1 MSAIAVERPRAT
13 AAAGV
18 ARATL
23 RGVLLLAGLV
33 VLWGLW
39 EGYRWLGIR
48 YSWTWP
54 FVVNDTNMPH
64 VRTIWHAFGE
74 PLQPGGPP
82 LRHYL
87 WHYAL
92 FTGKEALAG
101 FALGAVI
108 GFFLAVVLA
117 HSTLLRRGLLP
128 YIVVSQTVPI
138 LAIAPMVVVGLGTKG
153 VTPWVSV
160 AVIAAYLTFF
170 PVAINTLRG
179 LHSPDPRAL
188 ELMRSYA
195 AGRSKI
201 LWRLR
206 VPASLPFL
214 FSALKISATASVIG
228 AIIGETPAS
237 LQGGLGYAIVNFN
250 QYYSIQ
256 PANLWATIVVC
267 ALLGITFFLG
277 VVVVERLVLK
287 RAPEHMA

>member
-1 MSAIAVERPRAT
+1 MSAIAVERPRTT

>member
-1 MSAIAVERPRAT
+1 MSAIAVEPSGKGALPRA
-13 AAAGV
+13 A
-18 ARATL
+18 ARA
-23 RGVLLLAGLV
+23 VLLPVGLA
-33 VLWGLW
+33 VLWGL
-39 EGYRWLGIR
+39 
-48 YSWTWP
+48 YS
-54 FVVNDTNMPH
+54 
-64 VRTIWHAFGE
+64 
-74 PLQPGGPP
+74 
-82 LRHYL
+82 
-87 WHYAL
+87 L

-108 GFFLAVVLA
+108 GFLLAVVLA

-138 LAIAPMVVVGLGTKG
+138 LAIAPMVVLGLGTKG
-153 VTPWVSV
+153 VNPWVAV

-179 LHSPDPRAL
+179 LHAPDPRAL

-195 AGRSKI
+195 AGRWKI

-206 VPASLPFL
+206 VPASLPYV

-250 QYYSIQ
+250 QYYSTQ
-256 PANLWATIVVC
+256 PANLWATIVAC

-277 VVVVERLVLK
+277 VVLLERLVLK
-287 RAPEHMA
+287 RAPEHVA

>member
-1 MSAIAVERPRAT
+1 MSAIAAEPSRRGIAGALPRVA
-13 AAAGV
+13 
-18 ARATL
+18 ARAVIL
-23 RGVLLLAGLV
+23 PIGLLLLGC
-33 VLWGLW
+33 LW

-48 YSWTWP
+48 EQWTWP
-54 FVVNDTNMPH
+54 FTVNDTNMPH
-64 VRTIWHAFGE
+64 LNTIWNAFGQ
-74 PLQPGGPP
+74 PLQPDGPP

-87 WHYAL
+87 WHWAL

-101 FALGAVI
+101 FVLGAVI
-108 GFFLAVVLA
+108 GFLLAVVLA
-117 HSTLLRRGLLP
+117 HSKMLRRGLLP

-153 VTPWVSV
+153 VQPWIAV

-179 LHSPDPRAL
+179 LLSPDPPAL
-188 ELMRSYA
+188 ELMHSYA
-195 AGRSKI
+195 AGRRKI

-206 VPASLPFL
+206 VPASLPYV

-237 LQGGLGYAIVNFN
+237 LQGGLGYALVNFN

-267 ALLGITFFLG
+267 ALLGIVFYLA
-277 VVVVERLVLK
+277 VVVLERLVLK
-287 RAPEHMA
+287 RAPEHVA

>member
-1 MSAIAVERPRAT
+1 LVSAIAVERPKRGAGALPRT
-13 AAAGV
+13 AA
-18 ARATL
+18 R
-23 RGVLLLAGLV
+23 VLLLPVGLA

-48 YSWTWP
+48 EQWTWP
-54 FVVNDTNMPH
+54 FTVNDTNMPH
-64 VRTIWHAFGE
+64 VSTIWHAFGQ
-74 PLQPGGPP
+74 PLQPDGPP

-87 WHYAL
+87 WHWAL
-92 FTGKEALAG
+92 FTAKEALAG

-108 GFFLAVVLA
+108 GFVLAVLLA
-117 HSTLLRRGLLP
+117 HSTVVRRGLLP

-153 VTPWVSV
+153 VEPWIAVS
-160 AVIAAYLTFF
+160 VIAAYLTFF

-195 AGRSKI
+195 AGRWKI

-206 VPASLPFL
+206 VPASLPYL
-214 FSALKISATASVIG
+214 FSALKISATACVIG

-237 LQGGLGYAIVNFN
+237 LQGGLGYALVNFN
-250 QYYSIQ
+250 QYYTTQ

-267 ALLGITFFLG
+267 ALLGITFFLA
-277 VVVVERLVLK
+277 VVVLERLVLK
-287 RAPEHMA
+287 RAPEHVA

>member
-1 MSAIAVERPRAT
+1 MSAIALEPSKRRRSALT
-13 AAAGV
+13 RAAARV
-18 ARATL
+18 
-23 RGVLLLAGLV
+23 VLLPVGLA
-33 VLWGLW
+33 VLWGFW

-48 YSWTWP
+48 EHWTWP
-54 FVVNDTNMPH
+54 IKVNDTNMPH
-64 VRTIWHAFGE
+64 VSTIWHAFGQS
-74 PLQPGGPP
+74 LQPDGPP

-101 FALGAVI
+101 FALGAII
-108 GFFLAVVLA
+108 GFLLAVVLA
-117 HSTLLRRGLLP
+117 HSTVLRRGLLP

-138 LAIAPMVVVGLGTKG
+138 LAIAPMVVLGLGTKG
-153 VTPWVSV
+153 VQPWVAV

-195 AGRSKI
+195 AGRWKI

-206 VPASLPFL
+206 VPASLPYV

-250 QYYSIQ
+250 QYYSVQ
-256 PANLWATIVVC
+256 PANLWATIVAC
-267 ALLGITFFLG
+267 ALLGIVFFLA
-277 VVVVERLVLK
+277 VVLLERLVLK
-287 RAPEHMA
+287 RAPEHVA

>member
-1 MSAIAVERPRAT
+1 VSAIAVERPRAARAAT
-13 AAAGV
+13 ARSGAVGVVRLVVGV
-18 ARATL
+18 AA
-23 RGVLLLAGLV
+23 
-33 VLWGLW
+33 LWGLW

-48 YSWTWP
+48 GRWTWP
-54 FVVNDTNMPH
+54 FTVNDTTMPH
-64 VRTIWHAFGE
+64 IHRIFAAFDK
-74 PLQPGGPP
+74 PLQPDGPP
-82 LRHYL
+82 LRHYE

-101 FALGAVI
+101 FALGALI
-108 GFFLAVVLA
+108 GFALAVVLA
-117 HSTLLRRGLLP
+117 HSNLLRRGFLP
-128 YIVVSQTVPI
+128 YIVMSQTVPI
-138 LAIAPMVVVGLGTKG
+138 LAIAPMIVVGLGRKG
-153 VTPWVSV
+153 VQPWVAV

-195 AGRSKI
+195 AGKWKV

-206 VPASLPFL
+206 VPASLPFV

-250 QYYSIQ
+250 QYYTIQ
-256 PANLWATIVVC
+256 PANLWATILVC
-267 ALLGITFFLG
+267 AALGIAFFLA
-277 VVVVERLVLK
+277 VVVVERIVLK
-287 RAPEHMA
+287 RAPEHVA